1 MVKAQCKVHS
11 LECMFWNHL
20 GTKDNELAL
29 SSKELLVTRPAKAK
43 QEAINTFYQEFKPN
57 KIRLFEFISSDS

>member
-1 MVKAQCKVHS
+1 
-11 LECMFWNHL
+11 MFWNPP